1 MITRSAQP
9 FVPGFSQTADLK
21 SNNTA
26 LVMYILLT
34 HPHIARNE
42 IIGLTRLAPS
52 TVSNITSSLM
62 DRGLIKRVGNLGQ
75 GGAGRKSDLLAR
87 NPQAKSVAAI
97 HITPERST
105 LGIVD
110 LGYETTEEREVIF
123 EQGFAEAD
131 TDSVLDEL
139 EDLIES
145 SGTKRRLG
153 AIGLAIP
160 NHPYNVTDIERRFR
174 ERYPSLPV
182 YRINN
187 TEAMTVY
194 EYYSSLRRD
203 YHTIGYVYVGTGIGS
218 GLVINGDLYQGVN
231 GNACDLG
238 HMYMTDRPLLCRCGR
253 EGCVETVASERAVG
267 ERLRE
272 HFHLP
277 KAPVR
282 EELIEYL
289 SARLREKDPFVVELL
304 SEAAEYLGKAI
315 FNLVAIA
322 DPQLLVVAGRF
333 NALNPLYSSLVEEA
347 YMARARRVPERIVPL
362 SFRPVPDDAGLVG
375 AAMFSFVSL
384 FCSVDQAAAAAAE

>member
-1 MITRSAQP
+1 MVTRSAHP

-42 IIGLTRLAPS
+42 IINLTRLAPS
-52 TVSNITSSLM
+52 TVSNITASLM
-62 DRGLIKRVGNLGQ
+62 DRGVIKRVGNLGQ

-87 NPQAKSVAAI
+87 NPQARSVAAI

-110 LGYETTEEREVIF
+110 LGYETTDEREVIF
-123 EQGFAEAD
+123 ERGFAEAD
-131 TDSVLDEL
+131 TETIMDEL
-139 EDLIES
+139 ERLIES
-145 SGTKRRLG
+145 SGAKRRLG

-160 NHPYNVTDIERRFR
+160 NHPYNVDEIERRFR
-174 ERYPSLPV
+174 ERYQVLPV

-187 TEAMTVY
+187 TEAMAVY
-194 EYYSSLRRD
+194 EYYSRLRRD
-203 YHTIGYVYVGTGIGS
+203 YHTIAYVYVGTGIGS

-272 HFHLP
+272 HYDLP
-277 KAPVR
+277 KSPVR
-282 EELIEYL
+282 EELVEFL
-289 SARLREKDPFVVELL
+289 NARIREKDPFAVELL
-304 SEAAEYLGKAI
+304 GEAADYLGKAI

-362 SFRPVPDDAGLVG
+362 SFRPVPDNAGLVG

-384 FCSVDQAAAAAAE
+384 FCSVDQVAAAAAE

>member
-1 MITRSAQP
+1 MITRAAHP
-9 FVPGFSQTADLK
+9 FVPGFSRSAGLK

-26 LVMYILLT
+26 LLMYILLT

-42 IIGLTRLAPS
+42 IVDLTRLAPS
-52 TVSNITSSLM
+52 TVSNITSGLM
-62 DRGLIKRVGNLGQ
+62 ERGLIRRVGNLGQ
-75 GGAGRKSDLLAR
+75 GGAGRKSELLAR

-105 LGIVD
+105 LGLVD
-110 LGYETTEEREVIF
+110 LGYETTDEREVIF
-123 EQGFAEAD
+123 ERGFTESD
-131 TDSVLDEL
+131 TDTVVDEL
-139 EDLIES
+139 ERLIAS
-145 SGTKRRLG
+145 SAAKRRLG

-160 NHPYNVTDIERRFR
+160 NHPYNVGEIEGRFR

-187 TEAMTVY
+187 TEAMAVH
-194 EYYSSLRRD
+194 EYYTTLRRD
-203 YHTIGYVYVGTGIGS
+203 YHTIAYVYVGTGIGS

-272 HFHLP
+272 HYGLSEP
-277 KAPVR
+277 PVR
-282 EELIEYL
+282 EELIEFL
-289 SARLREKDPFVVELL
+289 RARLREKDRFSLALL
-304 SEAAEYLGKAI
+304 SEAAEYLGKAV
-315 FNLVAIA
+315 FNLMAIA

-347 YMARARRVPERIVPL
+347 YMKRARRTPERIVPL
-362 SFRPVPDDAGLVG
+362 SFRSVPDNAGLVG

-384 FCSVDQAAAAAAE
+384 FCSVDQVAAAAGQ